1 MLHIIK
7 LCVGA
12 RDLDDLRVWRQA
24 RLEEAAR
31 SGLPHEFVH
40 HTKQTP
46 KNSEQALNGGSLYW
60 VISGF
65 ILARQRL
72 IGIRPE
78 QDETGR
84 VKCGLVLAPEIIATE
99 PRPRR
104 PFQGWRYLKPEDAP
118 PDLPHSPNPDAMPS
132 SMRNELAILGL
143 L

>member
-12 RDLDDLRVWRQA
+12 RDLEDLREWQSA
-24 RLEEAAR
+24 RLALAAR
-31 SGLPHEFVH
+31 LGIAWEFVH

-46 KNSEQALNGGSLYW
+46 RNSADVLDGGSLYW

-72 IGIRPE
+72 VAIRPE
-78 QDETGR
+78 RDENGV

-118 PDLPHSPNPDAMPS
+118 PDLADGSKSSAMPGA
-132 SMRNELAILGL
+132 MRNELAMLGL